1 MPSAILTTLPTVTS
15 SRARALAPDIGRPAS
30 TLPRFDVEKFW
41 DADSTP
47 PALACLSRKLGDL
60 LPGART
66 PEIEAAIVLASLMHD
81 VGYYYGGNSTDR
93 DRVDDTFGRQIQH
106 FVGKLKPGDD
116 DAARAAARTAS
127 IDVAAVQ
134 IGGGCPFNRSYS
146 WSYGFAG
153 PDRGYASHLPDE
165 DAKIRA
171 IARGTFTDVVKQIAA
186 RSFEP
191 SEVLKGKLAKAPPAY
206 QQRFLDAMV
215 RLATAVQADLKSGKA
230 DSIPGFGDG

>member
-1 MPSAILTTLPTVTS
+1 MPFAPLATVPTVTS
-15 SRARALAPDIGRPAS
+15 ARTRALEADIGRPAS

-93 DRVDDTFGRQIQH
+93 DRVDATFGRQIQH
-106 FVGKLKPGDD
+106 FVGKLKPGDED
-116 DAARAAARTAS
+116 VARAAKRTAA

-134 IGGGCPFNRSYS
+134 VGGGCPFNQAYS

-171 IARGTFTDVVKQIAA
+171 IARSTFTDVVAQIA
-186 RSFEP
+186 RCDFEP

-206 QQRFLDAMV
+206 QRRFLDAVV
-215 RLATAVQADLKSGKA
+215 RLAKAVQADLKAGKA
-230 DSIPGFGDG
+230 NTIPGFGDG

>member
-1 MPSAILTTLPTVTS
+1 MPLATRTALPTVAT

-30 TLPRFDVEKFW
+30 TLPRFDVERFW

-93 DRVDDTFGRQIQH
+93 DRVDDTFGLQIRH
-106 FVGKLKPGDD
+106 FVGKLKPGDE
-116 DAARAAARTAS
+116 DAARAAARTAA

-134 IGGGCPFNRSYS
+134 LGGGCPFNQPYS
-146 WSYGFAG
+146 WSYAFAG
-153 PDRGYASHLPDE
+153 HDRGYASHLPDE

-171 IARGTFTDVVKQIAA
+171 IARGTFADVVAQIAA
-186 RSFEP
+186 CDFEP
-191 SEVLKGKLAKAPPAY
+191 SEVLKGKLAKAPAAY
-206 QQRFLDAMV
+206 QRRFLDAMV
-215 RLATAVQADLKSGKA
+215 RLAKAVQTDLKAGKA
-230 DSIPGFGDG
+230 NTIPGFGDD